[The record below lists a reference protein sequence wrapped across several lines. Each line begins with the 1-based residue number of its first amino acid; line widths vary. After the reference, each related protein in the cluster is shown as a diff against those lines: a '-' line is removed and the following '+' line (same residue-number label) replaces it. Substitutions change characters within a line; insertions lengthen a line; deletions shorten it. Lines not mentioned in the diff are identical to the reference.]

1 MSGRQCRSVYGL
13 NRAAAVAIMA
23 IGVGITVLDGTG
35 IAAAAGTDIEVED
48 GTGITVRDGAA
59 GTNHHLAISPTAG
72 AAVGLMAKSCVA
84 QAGFFTAR
92 YLTSMSFF
100 TLLTAPTPR
109 AMLTAL

>member
-23 IGVGITVLDGTG
+23 IGV
-35 IAAAAGTDIEVED
+35 
-48 GTGITVRDGAA
+48 GITVRDGAA

-100 TLLTAPTPR
+100 TLRTPPTPP